1 MTHNV
6 YNSVILH
13 LNISSIC
20 FLFTIYLG
28 VESHMEYIKLLLQ
41 LSDLITFVHQ

>member
-1 MTHNV
+1 M
-6 YNSVILH
+6 
-13 LNISSIC
+13 SSIR

-28 VESHMEYIKLLLQ
+28 VHMECIKLLLQ